1 MNEMTLLFRIA
12 VFMVCLTV
20 VGISF
25 LELSHLIRYGHFISF
40 GMHADVLIRKAD
52 YGIPG
57 ITKVY
62 EGELTNYGIA
72 PVKVTACD
80 FIDDTLSHGTQVGCT
95 IQKWDIPASRWI
107 NIFKNDDSAF
117 CHPYPLGMVET
128 HIITKRLWFG
138 QSISAGEEATAARDV
153 FAIGDKARFVV
164 FAGNGLA
171 FPTAAFS
178 IDEHHVGP
186 DVPYSIRH

>member
-1 MNEMTLLFRIA
+1 MNEMRFLSRIA
-12 VFMVCLTV
+12 VFTICLTV
-20 VGISF
+20 GGICL
-25 LELSHLIRYGHFISF
+25 LELSHLIRYGHFILF
-40 GMHADVLIRKAD
+40 GLHADVVIRKAD

-62 EGELTNYGIA
+62 EGKLTNYGIA
-72 PVKVTACD
+72 PAKITGCD
-80 FIDDTLSHGTQVGCT
+80 FIDDTLSHGTHVDYT
-95 IQKWDIPASRWI
+95 IEKWSIPVSRWI
-107 NIFKNDDSAF
+107 NIFKSDGSAF

-128 HIITKRLWFG
+128 HIIAKRLWFG
-138 QSISAGEEATAARDV
+138 QSISAGEEATAARTV

-178 IDEHHVGP
+178 IDEHPVGP